1 MTRVLS
7 VEDGKSRPGDVDEAK
22 EVCLNLITKA
32 PFRHLFDG
40 GAVGI
45 ARVVDND
52 VEGAERIDGGLD
64 GPLRCAR
71 VSDVERKRQDVLAV
85 QLGQIIELL
94 RSTGRCDDAISAL

>member
-22 EVCLNLITKA
+22 EVCLNLIAKA

-40 GAVGI
+40 SAVGI
-45 ARVVDND
+45 ARIVDND
-52 VEGAERIDGGLD
+52 VEGAKRTGGCIDGT
-64 GPLRCAR
+64 LRCTR

-85 QLGQIIELL
+85 RLGQIIELL
-94 RSTGRCDDAISAL
+94 RLSGRCD